1 MFFKVGC
8 ARVNHWASSFGLFCK
23 LFPCLWPQTTPFN
36 VKGSLRRLAPIFKV
50 LPLSCL
56 MLHNSACRACAKKP
70 SEFWVKF
77 ALFSGLHDWIMLVL
91 EWFEWS
97 LPPTL
102 VRWRKIVFGKKTDDD
117 TSDTRDVDSLGQLR
131 VDQRRMSIK
140 INTQWLVSQE
150 TVSLLDVI
158 WPPRSNQGQSA
169 MLGKN
174 SSYITIGNYLTFEL
188 SFRVFCW
195 PRRFHSNRITMK
207 WNLQI
212 GNFSRSSN
220 TLLKSSRVSLDRC
233 LYLGKIFLKNKR
245 AFFKYIDLKIFNPPK
260 ISFSSFVL

>member
-91 EWFEWS
+91 ERFEWS

-102 VRWRKIVFGKKTDDD
+102 VRWRKIVFGRENWWRHKRYK
-117 TSDTRDVDSLGQLR
+117 G
-131 VDQRRMSIK
+131 
-140 INTQWLVSQE
+140 
-150 TVSLLDVI
+150 
-158 WPPRSNQGQSA
+158 
-169 MLGKN
+169 
-174 SSYITIGNYLTFEL
+174 
-188 SFRVFCW
+188 
-195 PRRFHSNRITMK
+195 RRFTRAVEGGSEANE
-207 WNLQI
+207 
-212 GNFSRSSN
+212 
-220 TLLKSSRVSLDRC
+220 
-233 LYLGKIFLKNKR
+233 YKNKHSMTG
-245 AFFKYIDLKIFNPPK
+245 LSGN
-260 ISFSSFVL
+260 SFIVRCHMTTSK